1 MTDRPSLRL
10 RPSFTP
16 DTLVAVYR
24 NYLQCRKERDY
35 VWKIEAREGR
45 WAGRV
50 VGIATEV
57 PLVGPI
63 EFLDGPNPAVLGHIS
78 EPIKLTNA
86 RHYPKPG
93 AWGHR
98 PPAAI
103 ICTSDGELWAVHGG
117 NKLSTS
123 TADTIDTPHQ

>member
-1 MTDRPSLRL
+1 MTDGRPSLRL

-24 NYLQCRKERDY
+24 NYLQRRNERDY

-63 EFLDGPNPAVLGHIS
+63 EFLDGPNPAVLGRIS
-78 EPIKLTNA
+78 EPIILTNA

-103 ICTSDGELWAVHGG
+103 LCTSDGELWAVMGG
-117 NKLSTS
+117 KLAGGKSVST
-123 TADTIDTPHQ
+123 

>member
-1 MTDRPSLRL
+1 MTDGRPSLRL
-10 RPSFTP
+10 RPNFDYSTQ
-16 DTLVAVYR
+16 VAVYR
-24 NYLQCRKERDY
+24 NYLMRKKDEDY

-103 ICTSDGELWAVHGG
+103 ICTSDGELWAVMGG
-117 NKLSTS
+117 KLAGGKSVST
-123 TADTIDTPHQ
+123 

>member
-63 EFLDGPNPAVLGHIS
+63 EFLDGPNPAVLGRIS
-78 EPIKLTNA
+78 PEPIILANA

-93 AWGHR
+93 AWGTR
-98 PPAAI
+98 IPAAV
-103 ICTSDGELWAVHGG
+103 ICTSDGEFWAVMGSKLLAGG
-117 NKLSTS
+117 KSVST
-123 TADTIDTPHQ
+123 

>member
-1 MTDRPSLRL
+1 MRASLRL
-10 RPSFTP
+10 RPSFNH

-24 NYLQCRKERDY
+24 NYLMPKKDRDY

-63 EFLDGPNPAVLGHIS
+63 GTLDGPNPAVLGRIS
-78 EPIKLTNA
+78 EEPIMLGHA
-86 RHYPKPG
+86 IHYPHPG
-93 AWGHR
+93 AWGNR
-98 PPAAI
+98 PPTAV
-103 ICTSDGELWAVHGG
+103 ICTSDSEIWAVHGG
-117 NKLSTS
+117 KQVAT
-123 TADTIDTPHQ
+123 